1 MIMNIN
7 KEAIFMPGFDRTGP
21 RGVGP
26 RTGWGR
32 GPCGRGMGFGRGFGR
47 GFKAGW
53 GPVEELPEQGL
64 LARLAALEEEVLRLR
79 GEQKKSGE

>member
-21 RGVGP
+21 RGAGP
-26 RTGWGR
+26 RSGWGR

-47 GFKAGW
+47 GFGAGW
-53 GPVEELPEQGL
+53 GPVEEIPEQGL